1 MLTKFETKSPR
12 VKGLAFH
19 PKRPWILASLHNG
32 VIQLWDYRMC
42 TLLEKFDEHEGP
54 VRGIDFHAQQ
64 PLFVS
69 GGDDYKIKVWNYK
82 QKRCLF
88 HLLGHLDYIRTTVF
102 HHEYPWILSAS
113 DDQTIRIWNWQS
125 RSCVSVLTGH
135 NHYVMCARFHPSEDL
150 LVSASLDQTVRV
162 WDISGLRKK
171 NVAPGPAGMDDHNR
185 NNSGPD
191 LFGHTDCVVK
201 HVLEGHDRG
210 ANWAAFHPTM
220 PLIVSGADDRQIKL
234 WRMSDSKAWEV
245 DTCRGHYN
253 NVSCVIFHPRQD
265 LIVSNSEDKSIRV
278 WDMSK
283 RTCLH
288 TFRRE
293 HDRFWV
299 VASHPSLNI
308 FAAGHDSGMVV
319 FKLERERPA
328 FAIHGNILFYVKDRY
343 LRKLDFTTQKDKA
356 VMQLRGGSRSPVYS
370 MSYNP
375 AENAVILCTRTTN
388 LENSVYD
395 LYTIP
400 KDSDSQN
407 PDAPDGKRSSGLTA
421 VWVARNRFAV
431 LDRAHALVIKNL
443 KNEVTKKVQTPSNC
457 DEIFYAGTGM
467 LLLRDPDGVTLF
479 DVQQRKNLGHVKIS
493 KCRYVI
499 WSADM
504 ATVALLSKHCI
515 TICNKKLETLCSVQ
529 ENTRVKS
536 GTWDD
541 QGVFVY
547 TTSNH
552 IKYAITNGDHG
563 IIRTLDMPVYL
574 TKMKGNSQVFMLN
587 RECKP
592 CSMNVDT
599 TEYRFKLALIN
610 RKYDEVLHMVRNAKL
625 VGQSIIAYLQK
636 KGYPEVA
643 LHFVKDEKTRFGLAL
658 ECSNIDVAL
667 EAAKALDDKD
677 CWERLGEAALM
688 QGNHQVVEMC
698 YQRTKNFDK
707 LSFLYL
713 ITGNLDK
720 LKKMMK
726 IAEIR
731 KDTSGHFQNAL
742 YLGDAKERVKILQNC
757 GQDSLAYLTAQ
768 THGLDEEAAAVKAT
782 LPEDAVLPE
791 VLPGAQLL
799 KPPPPIMQTEA
810 NWPLLTVSKG
820 FFEGIKAVRGGA
832 GPGLPVVQAAPSALD
847 MGDEAMDIST
857 AGAGWDDDDEAGFG
871 DEEGEKFQ
879 DAEAEED
886 GEGGWD
892 IDDEDLDLGPELE
905 AATPASASGADGDE
919 SYFVA
924 PTKGTNPRQFWANN
938 SSCPVDHILAG
949 TFESAC
955 RLLHDQVG
963 VVNFEKYKTLFMTN
977 YARSGTSFTAL
988 PLLPSLTG
996 YPQSNWKDAGPKQ
1009 GLPAVG
1015 LKLNDLVQRLQSCYQ
1030 LTTAGKFGDAVE
1042 KLRAILL
1049 SIPLLIVDTKDDE
1062 KEAIQLR
1069 DICTNYLVGLT
1080 MESQRKELPKSNIEQ
1095 QKRICEMAAY
1105 FTHCNLQPIHQILT
1119 LRTACNLFFKI
1130 KNFKTSG
1137 SFARRL
1143 LELGPKPEV
1152 AQQTRKILQACDKTP
1167 TDEHQL
1173 QYDEFNPFDICPATF
1188 TPIYRGQEKEDCP
1201 FCQAKYQK
1209 SHKDQLC
1216 KICQVGLIG
1225 KSVQGLKIRRKIR

>member
-1 MLTKFETKSPR
+1 MFE
-12 VKGLAFH
+12 
-19 PKRPWILASLHNG
+19 ILL
-32 VIQLWDYRMC
+32 
-42 TLLEKFDEHEGP
+42 
-54 VRGIDFHAQQ
+54 
-64 PLFVS
+64 
-69 GGDDYKIKVWNYK
+69 KI
-82 QKRCLF
+82 
-88 HLLGHLDYIRTTVF
+88 
-102 HHEYPWILSAS
+102 
-113 DDQTIRIWNWQS
+113 
-125 RSCVSVLTGH
+125 
-135 NHYVMCARFHPSEDL
+135 
-150 LVSASLDQTVRV
+150 
-162 WDISGLRKK
+162 
-171 NVAPGPAGMDDHNR
+171 
-185 NNSGPD
+185 NS
-191 LFGHTDCVVK
+191 F
-201 HVLEGHDRG
+201 
-210 ANWAAFHPTM
+210 
-220 PLIVSGADDRQIKL
+220 Q
-234 WRMSDSKAWEV
+234 AWEV

-278 WDMSK
+278 WDMAK

-299 VASHPSLNI
+299 VAAHPSLNI

-328 FAIHGNILFYVKDRY
+328 FAVHGNILYYVKDRY
-343 LRKLDFTTQKDKA
+343 LRRLDFTTQKDRA
-356 VMQLRGGSRSPVYS
+356 VMQLRGGNRSPVYS

-388 LENSVYD
+388 LENSIYD

-407 PDAPDGKRSSGLTA
+407 PDAPEGKRSSGLTA

-431 LDRAHALVIKNL
+431 LDRSHTLVIKNL
-443 KNEVTKKVQTPSNC
+443 KNEVTKKVQTPNC

-467 LLLRDPDGVTLF
+467 LLLRDSDGVTLF
-479 DVQQRKNLGHVKIS
+479 DVQQKKNLGHVKIP

-499 WSADM
+499 WSSDM
-504 ATVALLSKHCI
+504 TTVALLSKHCI

-592 CSMNVDT
+592 CAMNVDT

-658 ECSNIDVAL
+658 ECSNIEVAL

-713 ITGNLDK
+713 ITGNLEK
-720 LKKMMK
+720 LRKMMK

-742 YLGDAKERVKILQNC
+742 YLGDVKERIKILNNC
-757 GQDSLAYLTAQ
+757 GQDSLAYLTAK
-768 THGLDEEAAAVKAT
+768 THGLDEEAQAIKESLGEEAK
-782 LPEDAVLPE
+782 LPE

-820 FFEGIKAVRGGA
+820 FFEGIKAVRGGT
-832 GPGLPVVQAAPSALD
+832 GPGQPVVQAAPSALD
-847 MGDEAMDIST
+847 MGDDAMDIS
-857 AGAGWDDDDEAGFG
+857 AGGGWDDEDETGFG
-871 DEEGEKFQ
+871 DEDGDKFQ
-879 DAEAEED
+879 DAEDADD
-886 GEGGWD
+886 GEGAGWD
-892 IDDEDLDLGPELE
+892 VDDDLELPPELE
-905 AATPASASGADGDE
+905 ASVPSVQDSDD

-924 PTKGTNPRQFWANN
+924 PTKGTNPCQIWSNN
-938 SSCPVDHILAG
+938 SSLPMDHIVAG
-949 TFESAC
+949 SFESAC

-963 VVNFEKYKTLFMTN
+963 VVNFEPYRNHFMTN
-977 YARSGTSFTAL
+977 YARSKTSFTAL
-988 PLLPSLTG
+988 PLVPSLTG
-996 YPQSNWKDAGPKQ
+996 YPQSNWKEAGPKQ

-1030 LTTAGKFGDAVE
+1030 LTTSGKFGDAIE
-1042 KLRAILL
+1042 RFRAILL
-1049 SIPLLIVDTKDDE
+1049 SIPLLVVDTKQDE
-1062 KEAIQLR
+1062 TEALQLR
-1069 DICTNYLVGLT
+1069 EICMNYLVGLT
-1080 MESQRKELPKSNIEQ
+1080 METARKELPKGNIEE

-1130 KNFKTSG
+1130 KNFKTAG

-1152 AQQTRKILQACDKTP
+1152 AQQTRKILQV
-1167 TDEHQL
+1167 L
-1173 QYDEFNPFDICPATF
+1173 
-1188 TPIYRGQEKEDCP
+1188 
-1201 FCQAKYQK
+1201 
-1209 SHKDQLC
+1209 
-1216 KICQVGLIG
+1216 
-1225 KSVQGLKIRRKIR
+1225 

>member
-1 MLTKFETKSPR
+1 MGRDAES
-12 VKGLAFH
+12 
-19 PKRPWILASLHNG
+19 
-32 VIQLWDYRMC
+32 VI
-42 TLLEKFDEHEGP
+42 
-54 VRGIDFHAQQ
+54 
-64 PLFVS
+64 
-69 GGDDYKIKVWNYK
+69 
-82 QKRCLF
+82 
-88 HLLGHLDYIRTTVF
+88 
-102 HHEYPWILSAS
+102 
-113 DDQTIRIWNWQS
+113 
-125 RSCVSVLTGH
+125 
-135 NHYVMCARFHPSEDL
+135 
-150 LVSASLDQTVRV
+150 
-162 WDISGLRKK
+162 
-171 NVAPGPAGMDDHNR
+171 
-185 NNSGPD
+185 
-191 LFGHTDCVVK
+191 
-201 HVLEGHDRG
+201 
-210 ANWAAFHPTM
+210 
-220 PLIVSGADDRQIKL
+220 
-234 WRMSDSKAWEV
+234 
-245 DTCRGHYN
+245 
-253 NVSCVIFHPRQD
+253 
-265 LIVSNSEDKSIRV
+265 
-278 WDMSK
+278 
-283 RTCLH
+283 
-288 TFRRE
+288 
-293 HDRFWV
+293 
-299 VASHPSLNI
+299 
-308 FAAGHDSGMVV
+308 
-319 FKLERERPA
+319 
-328 FAIHGNILFYVKDRY
+328 
-343 LRKLDFTTQKDKA
+343 
-356 VMQLRGGSRSPVYS
+356 
-370 MSYNP
+370 
-375 AENAVILCTRTTN
+375 
-388 LENSVYD
+388 
-395 LYTIP
+395 
-400 KDSDSQN
+400 
-407 PDAPDGKRSSGLTA
+407 
-421 VWVARNRFAV
+421 
-431 LDRAHALVIKNL
+431 
-443 KNEVTKKVQTPSNC
+443 
-457 DEIFYAGTGM
+457 
-467 LLLRDPDGVTLF
+467 LF
-479 DVQQRKNLGHVKIS
+479 DVQQKRQMGHAKIP
-493 KCRYVI
+493 KCRYVV
-499 WSADM
+499 WSSDM
-504 ATVALLSKHCI
+504 STVALLSKHLVQ
-515 TICNKKLETLCSVQ
+515 ICNKKLETLCSIH

-536 GTWDD
+536 ATWDD
-541 QGVFVY
+541 SGVLVY

-563 IIRTLDMPVYL
+563 IIRTLDTPVYL
-574 TKMKGNSQVFMLN
+574 TRMRGDQIFLLN

-592 CSMNVDT
+592 CTMTVDT

-610 RKYDEVLHMVRNAKL
+610 KKYDEVLHMVRNAKL

-658 ECSNIDVAL
+658 ECSNIEVAL

-768 THGLDEEAAAVKAT
+768 THGLEEEAEAVKAS
-782 LPEDAVLPE
+782 LPEDAVLPKL
-791 VLPGAQLL
+791 LPGAQLL
-799 KPPPPIMQTEA
+799 KPPPPIVQTEA

-847 MGDEAMDIST
+847 MGDEAMDISN

-871 DEEGEKFQ
+871 DEEGEKFE
-879 DAEAEED
+879 DAEADGD

-892 IDDEDLDLGPELE
+892 VDDEDLDLGPEIE
-905 AATPASASGADGDE
+905 AETPAASGGDE

-924 PTKGTNPRQFWANN
+924 PTKGTNPRQIWANN

-963 VVNFEKYKTLFMTN
+963 VVNFEKYKQLFMTI

-996 YPQSNWKDAGPKQ
+996 YPQCNWKDAGPKQ

-1030 LTTAGKFGDAVE
+1030 LTTGGKFAE
-1042 KLRAILL
+1042 AIQKLRAILL
-1049 SIPLLIVDTKDDE
+1049 SIPLLVVDTKQDE
-1062 KEAIQLR
+1062 QEAIQLR
-1069 DICTNYLVGLT
+1069 EICTNYLVGLT
-1080 MESQRKELPKSNIEQ
+1080 LETARKELPKSNIEQ

-1152 AQQTRKILQACDKTP
+1152 AQQTRKILQACDKNP
-1167 TDEHQL
+1167 TDAHKL
-1173 QYDEFNPFDICPATF
+1173 DYDEFNPFDVCAGSF
-1188 TPIYRGQEKEDCP
+1188 TPIYRGAECETAP
-1201 FCQAKYQK
+1201 LSGAKY
-1209 SHKDQLC
+1209 LP
-1216 KICQVGLIG
+1216 
-1225 KSVQGLKIRRKIR
+1225 

>member
-1 MLTKFETKSPR
+1 MYSR
-12 VKGLAFH
+12 CD
-19 PKRPWILASLHNG
+19 SL
-32 VIQLWDYRMC
+32 Q
-42 TLLEKFDEHEGP
+42 
-54 VRGIDFHAQQ
+54 
-64 PLFVS
+64 
-69 GGDDYKIKVWNYK
+69 
-82 QKRCLF
+82 
-88 HLLGHLDYIRTTVF
+88 
-102 HHEYPWILSAS
+102 
-113 DDQTIRIWNWQS
+113 
-125 RSCVSVLTGH
+125 
-135 NHYVMCARFHPSEDL
+135 
-150 LVSASLDQTVRV
+150 
-162 WDISGLRKK
+162 
-171 NVAPGPAGMDDHNR
+171 
-185 NNSGPD
+185 
-191 LFGHTDCVVK
+191 
-201 HVLEGHDRG
+201 
-210 ANWAAFHPTM
+210 
-220 PLIVSGADDRQIKL
+220 
-234 WRMSDSKAWEV
+234 AWEV

-278 WDMSK
+278 WDMAK

-293 HDRFWV
+293 HDRFWA

-328 FAIHGNILFYVKDRY
+328 FAVHGNILYYVKDRY
-343 LRKLDFTTQKDKA
+343 LRKLDFTTQKDRA
-356 VMQLRGGSRSPVYS
+356 VMQLRGGNRAPVHS

-375 AENAVILCTRTTN
+375 AENAVILCTRTSN

-395 LYTIP
+395 LYAIP
-400 KDSDSQN
+400 KDSDSAN
-407 PDAPDGKRSSGLTA
+407 PDAPEGKRSSGLTG

-431 LDRAHALVIKNL
+431 LDRSHSLVIKNL
-443 KNEVTKKVQTPSNC
+443 KNEVTKKVQTPNC

-479 DVQQRKNLGHVKIS
+479 DVQQKKNLGHVKIP

-499 WSADM
+499 WSQDM

-515 TICNKKLETLCSVQ
+515 TICNKKLETLCTVQ

-541 QGVFVY
+541 SGVFVY

-574 TKMKGNSQVFMLN
+574 TKMKGTSQVFMLN

-592 CSMNVDT
+592 CAMNIDT

-658 ECSNIDVAL
+658 ECSNIEVAL

-677 CWERLGEAALM
+677 CWEKLGEVALL

-731 KDTSGHFQNAL
+731 KDNSGHFQNAL
-742 YLGDAKERVKILQNC
+742 YLGDVKERVKILQNC
-757 GQDSLAYLTAQ
+757 GQDSLAYLTAK
-768 THGLDEEAAAVKAT
+768 THGMDDEAETVKASM
-782 LPEDAVLPE
+782 PEDAQLPE

-799 KPPPPIMQTEA
+799 KPPPPIMQTES

-832 GPGLPVVQAAPSALD
+832 GPGQPVIQAAPSALD
-847 MGDEAMDIST
+847 MGDEAMDISA
-857 AGAGWDDDDEAGFG
+857 AGGGWDDDDEGGFG
-871 DEEGEKFQ
+871 DEDGEKFQ
-879 DAEAEED
+879 DAEGED
-886 GEGGWD
+886 GDEDGAGWD
-892 IDDEDLDLGPELE
+892 VDDDLELPPELE
-905 AATPASASGADGDE
+905 ASVPAVSGGDGDE
-919 SYFVA
+919 SYFAA
-924 PTKGTNPRQFWANN
+924 PTKGTNPCQMWANN
-938 SSCPVDHILAG
+938 SSLPMDHIVAG
-949 TFESAC
+949 AFESAC

-963 VVNFEKYKTLFMTN
+963 VVNFEPYQAHFMTN
-977 YARSGTSFTAL
+977 YARSRTAFTAL

-996 YPQSNWKDAGPKQ
+996 TIALNF
-1009 GLPAVG
+1009 VG
-1015 LKLNDLVQRLQSCYQ
+1015 ACRLRR
-1030 LTTAGKFGDAVE
+1030 G
-1042 KLRAILL
+1042 
-1049 SIPLLIVDTKDDE
+1049 
-1062 KEAIQLR
+1062 
-1069 DICTNYLVGLT
+1069 
-1080 MESQRKELPKSNIEQ
+1080 
-1095 QKRICEMAAY
+1095 
-1105 FTHCNLQPIHQILT
+1105 
-1119 LRTACNLFFKI
+1119 
-1130 KNFKTSG
+1130 
-1137 SFARRL
+1137 RRL
-1143 LELGPKPEV
+1143 
-1152 AQQTRKILQACDKTP
+1152 
-1167 TDEHQL
+1167 
-1173 QYDEFNPFDICPATF
+1173 
-1188 TPIYRGQEKEDCP
+1188 
-1201 FCQAKYQK
+1201 
-1209 SHKDQLC
+1209 
-1216 KICQVGLIG
+1216 
-1225 KSVQGLKIRRKIR
+1225 